1 MSVTFRGIAEEPAL
15 NMKYIVLIIYVSF
28 LDLSV
33 AYTQVHTDA
42 NIIGHVTSA
51 GEHLPLATVS
61 IKGTTLGVRTDET
74 GHFHIIDLKPGTY
87 IIRAQSVGYKAEEQ
101 DVTVKPGET
110 AEVKFDLEEDFL
122 GLDEVVVTADRSEM
136 KRHESISIV
145 NTLSTGLLS
154 STQSLNL
161 SDVLSFSPGLR
172 IENNCQNCGF
182 TQVRM
187 NGMEGPYSQV
197 LINSRSIFSGIA
209 GVYGLE
215 LIPAN
220 MIEKIEVVRGG
231 GSALYGSNAIAG
243 TINIIL
249 KEPVSGSYE
258 GSLSTGLTGT
268 GLEGTGGV
276 APDYS
281 VSLNTSVL
289 SDDNKTGLSLYGF
302 NRNRRKFDANN
313 DDFSEISAM
322 ENLSLGTRLFQ
333 RFGSK
338 GKLWIDF
345 FSINEERN
353 GGNMQDYPLHEREL
367 AETVKHGINTGSAT
381 YERYFRDYDLLS
393 VFFSSQYLKRDSYYG
408 AERSLKDY
416 GRSKDLAY
424 NAGVQYKAIFG
435 TSSLVAGIENTGGN
449 LTDTKLGY
457 PDFENAVILNDSLI
471 SIPHTENVLISDQ
484 STSSSGIF
492 FQYDIKFDQL
502 KVGLGGRFDHFRV
515 TDHAGN
521 NATKT
526 GNVLS
531 PRLSLMYEV
540 IKNLQA
546 RISYSHGYRAPQIY
560 DEDLHI
566 ETSGSRQVI
575 NINDP
580 GLKEE
585 TSRSL
590 MGSIDF
596 NRLIGTVLTGFLLE
610 GFYTLLK
617 DPFVNEIGTPDV
629 NGRVY
634 YTRKNAPT
642 GATVQGLNVEVKLK
656 PLQDFSLV
664 SGFTVQS
671 SRYKSAQQFG
681 KKEFFRTPSDYGF
694 INIDWDFAE
703 NICFSLSGIYTGSM
717 LVPYFGIF
725 TDPDIGE
732 LRQSERF
739 FDLGAR
745 LQYDMKMN
753 GTGIQLFAG
762 MKNVLNSYQSD
773 FDSGINRDPSYIY
786 GPLFPRTVYFGL
798 KIGNRIDAE

>member
-1 MSVTFRGIAEEPAL
+1 
-15 NMKYIVLIIYVSF
+15 MKYLFQIIIAS
-28 LDLSV
+28 LLGIQE
-33 AYTQVHTDA
+33 ALPQVRTDA
-42 NIIGHVTSA
+42 NIIGHVVSA
-51 GEHLPLATVS
+51 GEHLPFATVS

-87 IIRAQSVGYKAEEQ
+87 TIRAQSVGYKAEEQ
-101 DVTVKPGET
+101 EVIVKPGET
-110 AEVKFDLEEDFL
+110 AEVKFDLVEDFL

-258 GSLSTGLTGT
+258 GSFTSGLTGT
-268 GLEGTGGV
+268 GLNGTGGI
-276 APDYS
+276 APDNS
-281 VSLNTSVL
+281 ISLNTSVL
-289 SDDNKTGLSLYGF
+289 SDDNKTGLSLNGF
-302 NRNRRKFDANN
+302 NRNRKMFDSNN
-313 DDFSEISAM
+313 DGFSEISAM
-322 ENLSLGTRLFQ
+322 ENLSLGTRLYQ

-353 GGNMQDYPLHEREL
+353 GGNRQDYTLHEREL

-381 YERYFRDYDLLS
+381 FERYFRDYDLFS
-393 VFFSSQYLKRDSYYG
+393 AFFSAQYLKRNSYYG
-408 AERSLKDY
+408 AARSLKDY

-424 NAGVQYKAIFG
+424 NAGLQYKAIFG
-435 TSSLVAGIENTGGN
+435 ASSLVAGLENTGGN

-457 PDFENAVILNDSLI
+457 PDFENAVIVNDSI
-471 SIPHTENVLISDQ
+471 VSIPHTENVLISDQ
-484 STSSSGIF
+484 STSSGGIF
-492 FQYDIKFDQL
+492 FQYDVKFDKL
-502 KVGLGGRFDHFRV
+502 KLGIGGRFDHFRI

-521 NATKT
+521 NEVKK

-546 RISYSHGYRAPQIY
+546 RVSYSHGYRAPQIY

-575 NINDP
+575 NVNDP

-590 MGSIDF
+590 MASLDF
-596 NRLIGTVLTGFLLE
+596 NRLIGTVLAGLLVE
-610 GFYTLLK
+610 GFYTELI
-617 DPFVNEIGTPDV
+617 DPFVNEIGIPDV

-634 YTRKNAPT
+634 YTRKNAET
-642 GATVQGLNVEVKLK
+642 GATVRGLNVELKLK
-656 PLQDFSLV
+656 PLQDFSLT

-681 KKEFFRTPSDYGF
+681 RKEFFRTPSDYGF
-694 INIDWDFAE
+694 FNMDWDFIE
-703 NICFSLSGIYTGSM
+703 NTCFSVSGVYTGRM
-717 LVPYFGIF
+717 LVPYFGVF
-725 TDPDIGE
+725 TDPDTGE
-732 LRQSERF
+732 LRQSGRF
-739 FDLGAR
+739 LDLGGR
-745 LQYDMKMN
+745 FQYDMKVN
-753 GTGIQLFAG
+753 GAGIQLFAG
-762 MKNVLNSYQSD
+762 VKNVLNSYQAD
-773 FDSGINRDPSYIY
+773 FDSGIYRDPSYIY
-786 GPLFPRTVYFGL
+786 GPLFPRTVYFGI
-798 KIGNRIDAE
+798 KMGNRLDSE

>member
-1 MSVTFRGIAEEPAL
+1 
-15 NMKYIVLIIYVSF
+15 MKYLVQLIIVSC
-28 LDLSV
+28 LSLQEV
-33 AYTQVHTDA
+33 FPQIRTDA
-42 NIIGHVTSA
+42 NIIGHVVSG
-51 GEHLPLATVS
+51 GEHLPFATVS
-61 IKGTTLGVRTDET
+61 VKGTTMGVRTDET
-74 GHFHIIDLKPGTY
+74 GHFHIIDLRPGTY

-101 DVTVKPGET
+101 EVRVNSGET

-154 STQSLNL
+154 STQSLTL

-258 GSLSTGLTGT
+258 GSFSSGLTGT
-268 GLEGTGGV
+268 GLKGTGGI
-276 APDYS
+276 APDNS

-302 NRNRRKFDANN
+302 SRNRRMFDSNN
-313 DDFSEISAM
+313 DGFSEISAL
-322 ENLSLGTRLFQ
+322 ENLSMGTRLFQ

-338 GKLWIDF
+338 GKLWVDF

-353 GGNMQDYPLHEREL
+353 GGNKMDYTLHERDL

-381 YERYFRDYDLLS
+381 FERYFRDYDLFS
-393 VFFSSQYLKRDSYYG
+393 AFFSAQYLKRNSYYG
-408 AERSLKDY
+408 AARSLKDY

-435 TSSLVAGIENTGGN
+435 SSSLIAGFENTGGN

-457 PDFENAVILNDSLI
+457 PDYQNAVIVNDSIL

-484 STSSSGIF
+484 STSSAGIF
-492 FQYDIKFDQL
+492 FQYDVKLDRLRLGI
-502 KVGLGGRFDHFRV
+502 GGRFDHFSV

-521 NATKT
+521 NEVKT
-526 GNVLS
+526 GNVVS

-546 RISYSHGYRAPQIY
+546 RVSYSHGYRSPQIY

-575 NINDP
+575 NVNDP

-590 MGSIDF
+590 MGSVDF
-596 NRLIGTVLTGFLLE
+596 NRLIGTVLTGVLVE
-610 GFYTLLK
+610 GFFTALT
-617 DPFVNEIGTPDV
+617 DPFVNEIGIPDE

-634 YTRKNAPT
+634 YTRKNAAT
-642 GATVQGLNVEVKLK
+642 GATVRGLNVEIKVK
-656 PLQDFSLV
+656 PLQKFSLT

-671 SRYKSAQQFG
+671 SRYKSIQQFNSR
-681 KKEFFRTPSDYGF
+681 EFFRTPSDYGF
-694 INIDWDFAE
+694 FNLDWDFVK
-703 NICFSLSGIYTGSM
+703 NTCFSVSGVYTGRM
-717 LVPYFGIF
+717 LVPYFGIL
-725 TDPDIGE
+725 TDPDTGE

-739 FDLGAR
+739 FDLGTR
-745 LQYDMKMN
+745 LQYDMKLN
-753 GTGIQLFAG
+753 GAGVQLFAG
-762 MKNVLNSYQSD
+762 IKNVLNSYQDD
-773 FDSGINRDPSYIY
+773 FDAGIDRDPSYIY
-786 GPLFPRTVYFGL
+786 GPLFPRTIYFGIKL
-798 KIGNRIDAE
+798 GNRLTTD

>member
-1 MSVTFRGIAEEPAL
+1 
-15 NMKYIVLIIYVSF
+15 MKYLFQIIIVSL
-28 LDLSV
+28 LGMQEALP
-33 AYTQVHTDA
+33 QVRTDA
-42 NIIGHVTSA
+42 NVIGHVVSA
-51 GEHLPLATVS
+51 GGHLPFATVS
-61 IKGTTLGVRTDET
+61 IKGTTIGVRTDET
-74 GHFHIIDLKPGTY
+74 GHFQIIDLKPGAY
-87 IIRAQSVGYKAEEQ
+87 IIRAQSVGYKAEEKE
-101 DVTVKPGET
+101 VIVKPGET
-110 AEVKFDLEEDFL
+110 SEVKFDLAEDFL

-145 NTLSTGLLS
+145 NTLSAGLLS
-154 STQSLNL
+154 STQALNL

-220 MIEKIEVVRGG
+220 MIEKIEIVRGG

-249 KEPVSGSYE
+249 KEPESGSYE
-258 GSLSTGLTGT
+258 GSFSSGLTGI
-268 GLEGTGGV
+268 GLKGTGGIT
-276 APDYS
+276 PDHS

-302 NRNRRKFDANN
+302 NRNRKMFDSN
-313 DDFSEISAM
+313 DDGFSEISAM
-322 ENLSLGTRLFQ
+322 ENLSLGTRLFH

-353 GGNMQDYPLHEREL
+353 GGNRQEYTLHERDL

-381 YERYFRDYDLLS
+381 FERYFRDYDLFS
-393 VFFSSQYLKRDSYYG
+393 AFFSAQYLKRNSYYG
-408 AERSLKDY
+408 AARSLKDY

-424 NAGVQYKAIFG
+424 NAGLQYKAIFG
-435 TSSLVAGIENTGGN
+435 TSSLVAGLENTGGN

-457 PDFENAVILNDSLI
+457 PDFENAVIVNDSI
-471 SIPHTENVLISDQ
+471 VSIPHTENVLISDQ
-484 STSSSGIF
+484 STSSGGIF
-492 FQYDIKFDQL
+492 FQYDVKFDKL
-502 KVGLGGRFDHFRV
+502 KLGIGGRFDHFRI

-521 NATKT
+521 NEVKT

-531 PRLSLMYEV
+531 PRLSLMYELM
-540 IKNLQA
+540 KNFQA
-546 RISYSHGYRAPQIY
+546 RVSYSHGYRAPQIY

-590 MGSIDF
+590 MGSFDF
-596 NRLIGTVLTGFLLE
+596 NRLIGTVLTGLLVE
-610 GFYTLLK
+610 GFYTELT
-617 DPFVNEIGTPDV
+617 DPFVNEIGIPDQD
-629 NGRVY
+629 GRVY
-634 YTRKNAPT
+634 YTRKNAST
-642 GATVQGLNVEVKLK
+642 GATVKGLNIELKVK
-656 PLQDFSLV
+656 PLQKFSMT

-671 SRYKSAQQFG
+671 SRYKSVQQFNSR
-681 KKEFFRTPSDYGF
+681 EFFRTPSDYGF
-694 INIDWDFAE
+694 FNIDWDFVK
-703 NICFSLSGIYTGSM
+703 NTCFSVSGVYTGKM
-717 LVPYFGIF
+717 LVPYFGIM
-725 TDPDIGE
+725 TDPDTGE
-732 LRQSERF
+732 LRHSKKF
-739 FDLGAR
+739 FDLGTR
-745 LQYDMKMN
+745 LQYDMKLN
-753 GTGIQLFAG
+753 GAGVQLFAG
-762 MKNVLNSYQSD
+762 MKNVLNSYQED
-773 FDSGINRDPSYIY
+773 FDAGIDRDPSYIY
-786 GPLFPRTVYFGL
+786 GPLFPRTIYFGIKL
-798 KIGNRIDAE
+798 GNRLTAD